1 MAKEKGAVVITGAST
16 GIGRATA
23 LYLDEKGYRVFA
35 GVRKQKDANALKKEG
50 SDRLTP
56 ITLDVTKPQSIKS
69 AKAKVQRAV
78 GKAGIVGLV
87 NNAGIANAG
96 PVEHIPLD
104 VFREVVEV
112 NLTGQV
118 ATTQEFLPLL
128 RRAKRGTVVFI
139 TSIGGRVA
147 YPFMSPYHAAKWGLE
162 AVAISLR
169 REVKP
174 WKIRVVAVEPGS
186 IATEIWDRGTDNFE
200 RTAKQMP
207 REAGRLY
214 GKQMK
219 AASRAMI
226 ASGKAGIDPER
237 VAKVVERAIR
247 SIRPR
252 TRYLVGIDARMT
264 LNANRVLSARTVDRV
279 VRRAMKLPNE
289 APPGR

>member
-1 MAKEKGAVVITGAST
+1 MAKEKGAVVVTGASS

-23 LYLDEKGYRVFA
+23 LHLDEKGYRVFA

-50 SDRLTP
+50 SERLTP
-56 ITLDVTKPQSIKS
+56 ITIDVTKPQSIKS

-78 GKAGIVGLV
+78 GKEGITGLV

-96 PVEHIPLD
+96 PVEHIPIDAFRD
-104 VFREVVEV
+104 VIEV

-118 ATTQEFLPLL
+118 ATTQAFLPLL

-162 AVAISLR
+162 GVADALR

-186 IATEIWDRGTDNFE
+186 IATDIWDRGVDNFE
-200 RTAKQMP
+200 RIAKDMP
-207 REAGRLY
+207 REASRLY

-219 AASRAMI
+219 AAQQAVVDT
-226 ASGKAGIDPER
+226 GNAGIEPER

-247 SIRPR
+247 SVRPR
-252 TRYLVGIDARMT
+252 TRYLVGMDARMA
-264 LNANRVLSARTVDRV
+264 LNMSRVLSDRSFDRLS
-279 VRRAMKLPNE
+279 RRLMKLPNE